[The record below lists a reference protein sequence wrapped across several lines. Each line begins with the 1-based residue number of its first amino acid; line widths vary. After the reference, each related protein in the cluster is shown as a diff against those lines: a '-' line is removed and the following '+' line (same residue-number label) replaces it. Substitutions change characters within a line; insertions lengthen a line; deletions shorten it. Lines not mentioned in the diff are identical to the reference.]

1 MKKGFIY
8 IVKKGETLES
18 IADDYGISVNELRN
32 FHNLW
37 CEDINDGIAY
47 KVSEGKKLTV
57 EKEKPSKQEIRERR
71 EIEYQEEKE
80 KRELRK
86 QKEQEARRT
95 EQDDKFYVVD
105 GAKCVCDKGM
115 IPATLKV
122 TSHSKTIFN
131 SCENNEKYTATL
143 EDVQFKEGSACF
155 GNCKVK
161 NNNPCAFVPAGNWK
175 KPYEKLKIMDKA
187 ALTEISYL
195 MCSVGGKITVHHHGQ
210 SVKMGSNN
218 VQKADAELLNQVI
231 PGISFE
237 DFQGEYDDNQYYL

>member
-18 IADDYGISVNELRN
+18 IANDYGITVYELRN

-47 KVSEGKKLTV
+47 KVWEGKKLTV
-57 EKEKPSKQEIRERR
+57 EKEKPDRQQIQERKEAQYQQQKKER
-71 EIEYQEEKE
+71 IS
-80 KRELRK
+80 RK
-86 QKEQEARRT
+86 QKEEEAKRT

-105 GAKCVCDKGM
+105 GAKCVCDKGT
-115 IPATLKV
+115 IPAVLKV
-122 TSHSKTIFN
+122 TSQSRTIFN
-131 SCENNEKYTATL
+131 SRKNNEKYVATL
-143 EDVQFKEGSACF
+143 EDKDFREGSSCF
-155 GNCKVK
+155 GSCKIK

-210 SVKMGSNN
+210 SIKMGINN
-218 VQKADAELLNQVI
+218 VQKADAELINQVV
-231 PGISFE
+231 PGINFE
-237 DFQGEYDDNQYYL
+237 DFQGEYDDNQYYI